1 MNEMVN
7 TKHICRICGNST
19 DNRPCMTKER
29 MLGLNDEFEYFEC
42 SNCLCLQISEIPKDI
57 DRYYPANYYSYRQPV
72 FATKLT
78 GFRYFLKKSLAGYF
92 SGKFNIVGFLLS
104 PFYENPFTWLKPNIV
119 SFSSK
124 ILDVGSG
131 TGRLLLSMKRSG
143 YQNLTGIDPY
153 NSEDIFY
160 ENGVRVL
167 KKDVFDLDEQF
178 DLIMLHH
185 SFEHMQDPKAILDEI
200 GKHIEANGHLIIRI
214 PVANSYAWRKYH
226 SHWVQL
232 DAPRH
237 FFLHTVKS
245 MNILANE
252 CGLKIC
258 SADYESTAF
267 QFTGSEKYLRGI
279 GFSEKDTVF
288 SQKQMRIFRRESK
301 RLNQLNDGDSVCF
314 YLQKI

>member
-1 MNEMVN
+1 MINVEHV
-7 TKHICRICGNST
+7 CRICGNST
-19 DNRPCMTKER
+19 NNRSFIAKER
-29 MLGLNDEFEYFEC
+29 MLGMNDEFDYFEC
-42 SNCLCLQISEIPKDI
+42 SNCLCLQICEIPKDI
-57 DRYYPANYYSYRQPV
+57 DRYYPTNYYSYREPV

-78 GFRYFLKKSLAGYF
+78 GIRYLLKKSLAEYY
-92 SGKFNIVGFLLS
+92 SGKFSLIGFLLS
-104 PFYENPFTWLKPNIV
+104 PFYENPFTWLKPNV
-119 SFSSK
+119 VNFTSK

-160 ENGVRVL
+160 DNGVKVL
-167 KKDVFDLDEQF
+167 KKDVFEIDELY

-185 SFEHMQDPKAILDEI
+185 SFEHMPNPKEILEEI
-200 GKHIEANGHLIIRI
+200 RKHIEPDGTIIIRI

-226 SHWVQL
+226 THWVQL

-252 CGLKIC
+252 CALKLSSIE
-258 SADYESTAF
+258 YESTAF
-267 QFTGSEKYLRGI
+267 QFTGSEKYLRDI
-279 GFSEKDTVF
+279 AFSEKDSIF
-288 SQKQMRIFRRESK
+288 SKKQMKIFGKEAK
-301 RLNQLNDGDSVCF
+301 RLNQINDGDSVCF
-314 YLQKI
+314 YLKKA